1 MSKIGKQPILIP
13 DGVSFRIEK
22 QKATIQGPKG
32 EISITLPLQLS
43 AKLLKNQLLVSKDS
57 QAREAQALW
66 GLYRTLLANAV
77 QGVLQGFRK
86 ELEMVGIG
94 FKAQLEGEKLKLDV
108 GYSHPIFYT
117 PPPGVKL
124 SVGKKTIAI
133 EGIDKQL
140 VGQVA
145 ARIRT
150 IKKPEPYKGK
160 GIRYLGEEVKLK
172 PGKAGKAVGTGAK

>member
-1 MSKIGKQPILIP
+1 MSKIGEQPILIP
-13 DGVSFRIEK
+13 DGVSLRIEN
-22 QKATIQGPKG
+22 QKVTIKGPRG
-32 EISITLPLQLS
+32 ELSITLPSPLS
-43 AKLLKNQLLVSKDS
+43 AKLLKNQLLVSKES

-77 QGVLQGFRK
+77 QGVLQGFKK

-94 FKAQLEGEKLKLDV
+94 FKAQLEGEQLKLDV
-108 GYSHPIFYT
+108 GYSHPVYYT

-124 SVGKKTIAI
+124 NVGKNTITI

-140 VGQVA
+140 VGQTA
-145 ARIRT
+145 ARIRI

-172 PGKAGKAVGTGAK
+172 PGKTGKAVGA